1 MIRFFVPLLVF
12 SFLAPSDAWA
22 LKAETQ
28 ILEGWT
34 SPAPANDYLPD
45 KALPDGIVTYGEGR
59 IASAWLE
66 GPTRRY
72 PHGVLGDDIEAH
84 TVAAQLRNGRILRY
98 RLDEDSVFEDR
109 QARFVDIN
117 DDGEDELLVVRS
129 YLDAGSAVTILAPGE
144 GGLKIVAES
153 EPIQLPNLWLNPVG
167 VDDFDGDGEIE
178 VALVET
184 PHIGGVLRLLSRKGR
199 HLVKKTYAFGFSNH
213 AQGSRN
219 MDLSLVED
227 VTGDGVPEI
236 ILPDALRRALRI
248 VTFAGG
254 EFKELLRLP
263 LPEAVIEDFYLDEH
277 GALIV
282 PLSQG
287 RAFRVVFKP

>member
-144 GGLKIVAES
+144 
-153 EPIQLPNLWLNPVG
+153 
-167 VDDFDGDGEIE
+167 
-178 VALVET
+178 
-184 PHIGGVLRLLSRKGR
+184 
-199 HLVKKTYAFGFSNH
+199 
-213 AQGSRN
+213 
-219 MDLSLVED
+219 
-227 VTGDGVPEI
+227 
-236 ILPDALRRALRI
+236 
-248 VTFAGG
+248 
-254 EFKELLRLP
+254 
-263 LPEAVIEDFYLDEH
+263 EA
-277 GALIV
+277 
-282 PLSQG
+282 
-287 RAFRVVFKP
+287 